1 MTTYIILALC
11 ILIILSYIFDITS
24 KYSKIPGVILLIAL
38 GIGIQLLG
46 QYTKIQI
53 PNLKPVLPVIGTL
66 GLILIIL
73 EASLDLKLQK
83 KKKVLIVKSISS
95 AFILFATF
103 TAAFTYILVH
113 FFGYSVRD
121 SILNGIPLGIISSS
135 VAIPSAIFLNSDQK
149 EFVVYESS
157 FSDIFGILLFDFM
170 LLGQATILSGIF
182 SFIYS
187 TSLTLIIAVVTTAV
201 LAILLHKIK
210 YHVHYVIIM
219 TSVVMV
225 YTLAQLSHLPALL
238 LLITF
243 GMVLSNNKLLENT
256 PIKKFVD
263 FRKFSDDLEIFR
275 KMLGEFTFLARSF
288 FFIIFGYYTQ
298 VKGLFSLQNI
308 LTGLSITVSLF
319 ILRLVFIKLILRM
332 PAMPLL
338 LFIPRGLITILLF
351 LSIPV
356 TSRIPLITEEV
367 ITLVILMTILILM
380 IGNMI
385 FRREKIAEEA
395 SANINEMVS
404 EETLRLRE
412 LEARRLRELDSEEM
426 ARNSKFRFN

>member
-103 TAAFTYILVH
+103 TAAFTYVLVH

-157 FSDIFGILLFDFM
+157 FSDIFGILL
-170 LLGQATILSGIF
+170 
-182 SFIYS
+182 
-187 TSLTLIIAVVTTAV
+187 V
-201 LAILLHKIK
+201 
-210 YHVHYVIIM
+210 
-219 TSVVMV
+219 
-225 YTLAQLSHLPALL
+225 
-238 LLITF
+238 
-243 GMVLSNNKLLENT
+243 
-256 PIKKFVD
+256 
-263 FRKFSDDLEIFR
+263 
-275 KMLGEFTFLARSF
+275 
-288 FFIIFGYYTQ
+288 
-298 VKGLFSLQNI
+298 
-308 LTGLSITVSLF
+308 
-319 ILRLVFIKLILRM
+319 
-332 PAMPLL
+332 
-338 LFIPRGLITILLF
+338 
-351 LSIPV
+351 
-356 TSRIPLITEEV
+356 
-367 ITLVILMTILILM
+367 
-380 IGNMI
+380 
-385 FRREKIAEEA
+385 
-395 SANINEMVS
+395 
-404 EETLRLRE
+404 
-412 LEARRLRELDSEEM
+412 
-426 ARNSKFRFN
+426 

>member
-11 ILIILSYIFDITS
+11 LLIILSYIFDITS

-46 QYTKIQI
+46 QYTTIQI

-73 EASLDLKLQK
+73 EASLDLKIQRSK
-83 KKKVLIVKSISS
+83 KTLIVKSISS

-103 TAAFTYILVH
+103 TAFFGFALVH
-113 FFGYSVRD
+113 FFGYSLRD
-121 SILNGIPLGIISSS
+121 SILNGIPLGIISSA
-135 VAIPSAIFLNSDQK
+135 VAIPSAIFLTSEQK

-170 LLGQATILSGIF
+170 IIGQASILGGIMNF
-182 SFIYS
+182 VYS
-187 TSLTLIIAVVTTAV
+187 TAITLAISIVTTSV

-210 YHVHYVIIM
+210 YHVHYVMIM
-219 TSVVMV
+219 TSVVLV
-225 YTLAQLSHLPALL
+225 YALAVLSHLPALL

-256 PIKKFVD
+256 FIKKYVD
-263 FRKFSDDLEIFR
+263 FRKFSDDLIIFK
-275 KMLGEFTFLARSF
+275 KMLSEFTFLARSF

-298 VKGLFSLQNI
+298 VTGLFNPDNV
-308 LTGLSITVSLF
+308 LTALSITVSLF
-319 ILRLVFIKLILRM
+319 FLRFGFIKLILRM

-338 LFIPRGLITILLF
+338 LYMPRGLITILLF

-356 TSRIPLITEEV
+356 ASRVPLISEEV
-367 ITLVILMTILILM
+367 ITLVILMTIFIM
-380 IGNMI
+380 MMGNII
-385 FRREKIAEEA
+385 FKKEKTAGSEIPVTFE
-395 SANINEMVS
+395 NVS
-404 EETLRLRE
+404 EET
-412 LEARRLRELDSEEM
+412 RRLRETESRRLAELSLKE
-426 ARNSKFRFN
+426 